1 MGILMKVFLK
11 KDSGLKPVQ
20 MCSSNPNLKAGV
32 IEYQL
37 IKDFSP
43 QQSYIIKIM
52 FYVIRFF
59 YLGELK
65 NIINLV

>member
-20 MCSSNPNLKAGV
+20 M
-32 IEYQL
+32 

-43 QQSYIIKIM
+43 QRSYIIKIM

>member
-1 MGILMKVFLK
+1 MVILMKVFLK

-20 MCSSNPNLKAGV
+20 MCYINPSINAGV
-32 IEYQL
+32 NGYQL

-43 QQSYIIKIM
+43 QRFYIRKII
-52 FYVIRFF
+52 FFVIRFF

-65 NIINLV
+65 KI